1 MLGLLV
7 DQFRLLVF
15 AYGRL
20 FSRAGSLAIFPRSLM
35 EAGPRGLARCWM
47 RVGVTAAL

>member
-20 FSRAGSLAIFPRSLM
+20 FCRGGGFGIFNRSFFVG
-35 EAGPRGLARCWM
+35 GPRGLGRWWVG
-47 RVGVTAAL
+47 VGVTAAL